1 MYCLWAYV
9 SCCAQ
14 ASLHTC
20 CQNEY
25 LCVLLMAGLSL
36 PYHAFPLQVAEP
48 RPEDLECLAKLLS
61 TIGKQLD
68 DNPNPTNREHMNM
81 YFMRIQQLTRHD
93 KLESRIRFMLQV
105 GTPHCSELTS
115 LWLDCCAA
123 SSGAGAA
130 SQSGGLM
137 LQLRPLLCLL
147 HIYMRLL
154 GTPCITGDWRFGVP
168 GAVTIS

>member
-1 MYCLWAYV
+1 MGLSQLLCSSQAAYLL
-9 SCCAQ
+9 S
-14 ASLHTC
+14 
-20 CQNEY
+20 NKY
-25 LCVLLMAGLSL
+25 LCVLLKAGPSL

-105 GTPHCSELTS
+105 GTPDGSELTPS
-115 LWLDCCAA
+115 WLDCCAA
-123 SSGAGAA
+123 SSGVGCAA
-130 SQSGGLM
+130 SQSGGLK

-147 HIYMRLL
+147 HILRLL
-154 GTPCITGDWRFGVP
+154 GTPCITGDWRFCVP
-168 GAVTIS
+168 GAVTAS